1 MKNETR
7 HIAKVV
13 LGILLGTYFNTASGQ
28 TNNVGIGT
36 NSPDPSAILELQAT
50 DKGILIPRTDT
61 NLIVAPA
68 TGLLMY
74 ENADNTFYYFDG
86 TNWVAFGGGGAG
98 PTGPTG
104 LTGLTGPTGLTGLTG
119 ATGPTGPSGP
129 IGPTGTGVAG
139 PTGPTGPTGTGVPGP
154 TGPTGTAGPVGCSL
168 ANYVIKS
175 NGSAATCSIIYD
187 DGASV
192 GIAKVPGGFMLG
204 GPGTEIY
211 QPLEIGNDGGTS
223 SQATIGYWWTSDVAL
238 MPEAAGGWAGYVGFA
253 DFTNFNDWFE
263 GYAQSWFSTSQRSR
277 KRDIVTIDNSKAL
290 SEYVIGDI
298 DDIKPSFYKFKGMP
312 DEMLPGSELR
322 YRPQMHLGIIADESP
337 DYVLNGTFTAVS
349 GYSLATLGIFGV
361 KYNRAE
367 IQEIKEVIGMG
378 NTIIVQDFGST
389 QMNSTELVVKY
400 SKEFSAK
407 MSGENLPVVT
417 VTSNNPS
424 VVLSVTE
431 KDKDGFKVAASKS
444 TANLTFDWMAIM
456 KVKSVG
462 FEDKSSER
470 VSADLLPKLKVP
482 DETKE
487 KIQKFHATLK
497 PTKTKNGL

>member
-104 LTGLTGPTGLTGLTG
+104 PTGLTGLTGPTGLTGLTG

-175 NGSAATCSIIYD
+175 NGSAATCREQAWGSP
-187 DGASV
+187 
-192 GIAKVPGGFMLG
+192 K
-204 GPGTEIY
+204 Y
-211 QPLEIGNDGGTS
+211 QVDS
-223 SQATIGYWWTSDVAL
+223 C
-238 MPEAAGGWAGYVGFA
+238 
-253 DFTNFNDWFE
+253 
-263 GYAQSWFSTSQRSR
+263 
-277 KRDIVTIDNSKAL
+277 
-290 SEYVIGDI
+290 
-298 DDIKPSFYKFKGMP
+298 
-312 DEMLPGSELR
+312 
-322 YRPQMHLGIIADESP
+322 
-337 DYVLNGTFTAVS
+337 
-349 GYSLATLGIFGV
+349 
-361 KYNRAE
+361 
-367 IQEIKEVIGMG
+367 
-378 NTIIVQDFGST
+378 
-389 QMNSTELVVKY
+389 
-400 SKEFSAK
+400 
-407 MSGENLPVVT
+407 
-417 VTSNNPS
+417 
-424 VVLSVTE
+424 
-431 KDKDGFKVAASKS
+431 
-444 TANLTFDWMAIM
+444 
-456 KVKSVG
+456 
-462 FEDKSSER
+462 
-470 VSADLLPKLKVP
+470 
-482 DETKE
+482 
-487 KIQKFHATLK
+487 
-497 PTKTKNGL
+497 

>member
-1 MKNETR
+1 MKNKTR
-7 HIAKVV
+7 HIAKVAF
-13 LGILLGTYFNTASGQ
+13 GMLLATSCNTASAQ

-36 NSPDPSAILELQAT
+36 NSPDASAILELQAT

-61 NLIVAPA
+61 NLVIAPA
-68 TGLLMY
+68 TGLLIY
-74 ENADNTFYYFDG
+74 ETADNTFYYFDG
-86 TNWVAFGGGGAG
+86 TYWVAFGGGGMGPAG

-104 LTGLTGPTGLTGLTG
+104 AGVPGPT
-119 ATGPTGPSGP
+119 
-129 IGPTGTGVAG
+129 GPTGTGVAG
-139 PTGPTGPTGTGVPGP
+139 PTGPTGTGVAGP
-154 TGPTGTAGPVGCSL
+154 TGPTGTGVAGPTGPSGPVGCGS

-175 NGSAATCSIIYD
+175 NGSSATCTIIYD

-204 GPGTEIY
+204 GPATEIY
-211 QPLEIGNDGGTS
+211 HPLEVGNDAGTN
-223 SQATIGYWWTSDVAL
+223 SQATIGYWWASDVAL
-238 MPEAAGGWAGYVGFA
+238 MPETAGGWSGYVGFA
-253 DFTNFNDWFE
+253 DLTNFNDWFE
-263 GYAQSWFSTSQRSR
+263 GYAQSWWNTSQRSR

-378 NTIIVQDFGST
+378 NAIIVQDFGST
-389 QMNSTELVVKY
+389 QLNSTELVVKY
-400 SKEFSAK
+400 SEEFSTK
-407 MSGENLPVVT
+407 MSVGNLPVVT

-431 KDKDGFKVAASKS
+431 KDKDGFKVVASKS

-470 VSADLLPKLKVP
+470 VPADLLPKLKVP

-487 KIQKFHATLK
+487 KIQKFHKTLK